1 MPTSAPWRATRSGS
15 PAPSSCRCGR
25 RARPVR
31 RCGRSR
37 SARRGSRI
45 RRGCESEAR
54 AGSSK
59 LSFEVE
65 ECEFTSTIDGR
76 ALQFPRKDKAAAEET
91 MKAAMVFLA
100 SAALVCA
107 SPLARAADYPSKPVT
122 LMIGF
127 APGGPSDVMARI
139 ITRKMEEILKQPF
152 VIENRAGAGGSIAGT
167 AVARAV
173 PDGYTVLLA
182 TGSLLAI
189 NVSLYKNLGYDPE
202 KDFDPITMVGTQ
214 TNVLYVHPS
223 LPAKSLG
230 ELIEYARA
238 NPGKLSFGSGGNGTP
253 AHLAGELLKIE
264 AKIDMTHVPFRGT
277 GPALQ
282 AVIGGHLPMAFNPPS
297 PLIPHL
303 QSGAIRAIAVTTLKR
318 TAVLPDVPTIAERG
332 FPGFDATTWHGLVAP
347 AGTPKEVVATLH
359 RAAVGAL
366 NDAEVRKALTDLG
379 VDVVANS
386 PEEFRAYIK
395 SEIPKWAAVVKASGA
410 KVD

>member
-1 MPTSAPWRATRSGS
+1 M
-15 PAPSSCRCGR
+15 R
-25 RARPVR
+25 RAV
-31 RCGRSR
+31 
-37 SARRGSRI
+37 
-45 RRGCESEAR
+45 
-54 AGSSK
+54 
-59 LSFEVE
+59 V
-65 ECEFTSTIDGR
+65 
-76 ALQFPRKDKAAAEET
+76 
-91 MKAAMVFLA
+91 LA
-100 SAALVCA
+100 VSAALVC
-107 SPLARAADYPSKPVT
+107 SPVLARAAEYPTKPIT

-139 ITRKMEEILKQPF
+139 ITKKMEQILKQPL

-167 AVARAV
+167 AVARAA

-202 KDFDPITMVGTQ
+202 KDFEPITMVGTQ
-214 TNVLYVHPS
+214 TNVLYTHPT
-223 LPAKSLG
+223 LPAQTLG
-230 ELIEYARA
+230 ELITYAKA

-253 AHLAGELLKIE
+253 AHLAGEMLKIE

-282 AVIGGHLPMAFNPPS
+282 AVIGGHVPMAFNPPP
-297 PLIPHL
+297 PLIPHI
-303 QSGAIRAIAVTTLKR
+303 QNGTIRAIAVTTHKR
-318 TAVLPDVPTIAERG
+318 TAALPDVPTIAERG

-347 AGTPKEVVATLH
+347 AGTPKDVVATLN
-359 RAAVGAL
+359 RAAVAAL

-379 VDVVANS
+379 VDVVADT

-395 SEIPKWAAVVKASGA
+395 SEIPKWAAIVKASGA

>member
-1 MPTSAPWRATRSGS
+1 MMCEGLFRNNPTDSAG
-15 PAPSSCRCGR
+15 GR
-25 RARPVR
+25 EEMMKGTIALV
-31 RCGRSR
+31 
-37 SARRGSRI
+37 
-45 RRGCESEAR
+45 
-54 AGSSK
+54 AG
-59 LSFEVE
+59 
-65 ECEFTSTIDGR
+65 
-76 ALQFPRKDKAAAEET
+76 
-91 MKAAMVFLA
+91 
-100 SAALVCA
+100 AALVCA
-107 SPLARAADYPSKPVT
+107 APTARAADYPTRPIT

-139 ITRKMEEILKQPF
+139 ITRKMEEILKQPL
-152 VIENRAGAGGSIAGT
+152 VIENRAGAGGGLAGS
-167 AVARAV
+167 AVARAA

-202 KDFDPITMVGTQ
+202 KDFEPITEVGTQ
-214 TNVLYVHPS
+214 TNVLYCHPT
-223 LPAKSLG
+223 LPTQTLG
-230 ELIEYARA
+230 ELITYAKA

-297 PLIPHL
+297 PLLPHL

-318 TAVLPDVPTIAERG
+318 TAVLPEVPTIAERG

-366 NDAEVRKALTDLG
+366 NDAEVRRALTDLG

-395 SEIPKWAAVVKASGA
+395 SEIPKWAAIVKASGA

>member
-1 MPTSAPWRATRSGS
+1 M
-15 PAPSSCRCGR
+15 R
-25 RARPVR
+25 RAV
-31 RCGRSR
+31 
-37 SARRGSRI
+37 
-45 RRGCESEAR
+45 
-54 AGSSK
+54 
-59 LSFEVE
+59 V
-65 ECEFTSTIDGR
+65 
-76 ALQFPRKDKAAAEET
+76 
-91 MKAAMVFLA
+91 LA
-100 SAALVCA
+100 VSAALVC
-107 SPLARAADYPSKPVT
+107 SPVLARAAEYPTKPIT

-139 ITRKMEEILKQPF
+139 ITKKMEQILKQPL

-167 AVARAV
+167 AVARAA

-202 KDFDPITMVGTQ
+202 KDFEPITMVGTQ
-214 TNVLYVHPS
+214 TNVLYTHPT
-223 LPAKSLG
+223 LPAQTLG
-230 ELIEYARA
+230 ELITYAKA

-253 AHLAGELLKIE
+253 AHLAGEMLKIE

-282 AVIGGHLPMAFNPPS
+282 AVIGGHVPMAFNPPP
-297 PLIPHL
+297 PLIPHI
-303 QSGAIRAIAVTTLKR
+303 QSGTIRAIAVTTLKR
-318 TAVLPDVPTIAERG
+318 TAALPDVPTIAERG

-347 AGTPKEVVATLH
+347 AGTPKDVVATLN
-359 RAAVGAL
+359 RAAVAAL

-379 VDVVANS
+379 VDVVADT

-395 SEIPKWAAVVKASGA
+395 SEIPKWAAIVKASGA